1 MLILII
7 LANIAMCILF
17 WWVDKYQR
25 DCEDREDKEFAEQ
38 IKHLPIERQAELWA
52 THLRIRSEQM

>member
-1 MLILII
+1 MILII
-7 LANIAMCILF
+7 IAGIAACFLF
-17 WWVDKYQR
+17 WWVDKSQR

-38 IKHLPIERQAELWA
+38 IKHLPIEKQAELWE